1 MNTKGVE
8 LVPRE
13 SHQETNPNHIISFKM
28 KYNKGDKVWYNKR
41 NGKSFPATIT
51 EVLGVE
57 EDGLEY
63 YKIKIT
69 DWKYGTDVLP
79 KRIST
84 ENELTIRDD
93 ESSTEPKSHNF
104 F

>member
-1 MNTKGVE
+1 
-8 LVPRE
+8 
-13 SHQETNPNHIISFKM
+13 M
-28 KYNKGDKVWYNKR
+28 KYNKGDKVWYNKK

-51 EVLGVE
+51 KVLGVE

-69 DWKYGTDVLP
+69 DWKYGMEVLP
-79 KRIST
+79 KNIST

-93 ESSTEPKSHNF
+93 ESSTEPKPHNF

>member
-1 MNTKGVE
+1 MNTKEEE
-8 LVPRE
+8 LVLKQLL
-13 SHQETNPNHIISFKM
+13 QEINPNHITFFKM
-28 KYNKGDKVWYNKR
+28 KYNKGDKVWYNKK

-69 DWKYGTDVLP
+69 DWKYGMEVLP
-79 KRIST
+79 KNIST